1 MGKNVSFRE
10 KIRAAVREFEGKNEE
25 RFTRVKEKIRKDVH
39 SLKKDEGNLIDLTR
53 QQLEQAKKRVAE
65 KKTRYVGKEYL
76 LSTIESLKFSCK
88 ILRGRV
94 LKVKH
99 GMTPAD
105 FHRMSDNLIDID
117 DAYRYLEE
125 VFENNK
131 TLVSSGDL
139 DILSKI
145 HSNLKKL
152 ASEFS
157 DFVLNSK
164 VDPEIKIIELCT
176 KIESECDDLKHHA
189 VDYFKMVS

>member
-1 MGKNVSFRE
+1 MGKKDSFRDI
-10 KIRAAVREFEGKNEE
+10 IRKAVQDFEGKTQE
-25 RFTRVKEKIRKDVH
+25 RFTRAKEKVQKDVQN
-39 SLKKDEGNLIDLTR
+39 LKKGEGNLIELTR
-53 QQLEQAKKRVAE
+53 EQLEEAKKRAVE

-88 ILRGRV
+88 VLRGRV

-125 VFENNK
+125 VFESNRA
-131 TLVSSGDL
+131 LVSSGDL
-139 DILSKI
+139 EILSKI
-145 HSNLKKL
+145 HSNLKGL
-152 ASEFS
+152 ANEFS

-176 KIESECDDLKHHA
+176 KIESECEDLKHHA